1 MVSRY
6 CIYSIFLLL
15 FLSISCGR
23 TPDRRITDAD
33 RLINSNPDSALSLLN
48 RIDPASLDDANRNLL
63 TLFSAKAAD
72 KAYKTYTDEQTL
84 EKMADFYENNTDSL
98 RTQSLFYYGLCLSYN
113 GNQEKA
119 LIPLTEAYNS
129 AKESNDYFYAGMSA
143 REISNIYGNMLITG
157 KCLKWALKEKENYD
171 AARKPIHSFWAQLD
185 ILNALIWNGQISEAQ
200 PLYDRLC
207 SSPEADNPV
216 VKTKLLSAKADMAVI
231 REDPKAAIAIFRE
244 LIDSGKN
251 LTSRQWSKLSEAYL
265 LEKESQPASSSL
277 DSARMHAIS
286 KLDSLYVLK
295 IDAILTAQNGNFTEA
310 YQKAL
315 EWGKL
320 MAQDADSKIIKP
332 GTVPLSDFLEE
343 KDAKAKAIQ
352 KELRASLTTLGA
364 VILLLAIAF
373 ISMAI
378 VYRVKLKLLK
388 AENERFASQIE
399 SLYDDLSA
407 SSNIAIEKNDD
418 LEHVEEKKDDDFM
431 KAEALK
437 KDLRDLLAKNLKMLN
452 ELCALSY
459 KAPANEEHAK
469 KFHSSVVKI
478 LRQFQSDDTARK
490 IEKSIDHNYDGW
502 MLRFRKTFP
511 GLHEQQYKL
520 AAYLFIGFS
529 YRTIAL
535 LMGKTSVNAVY
546 IAKHNLKADICGID
560 SPEAEKMRAKISIK

>member
-1 MVSRY
+1 
-6 CIYSIFLLL
+6 
-15 FLSISCGR
+15 
-23 TPDRRITDAD
+23 
-33 RLINSNPDSALSLLN
+33 
-48 RIDPASLDDANRNLL
+48 
-63 TLFSAKAAD
+63 
-72 KAYKTYTDEQTL
+72 
-84 EKMADFYENNTDSL
+84 
-98 RTQSLFYYGLCLSYN
+98 
-113 GNQEKA
+113 
-119 LIPLTEAYNS
+119 
-129 AKESNDYFYAGMSA
+129 
-143 REISNIYGNMLITG
+143 
-157 KCLKWALKEKENYD
+157 
-171 AARKPIHSFWAQLD
+171 
-185 ILNALIWNGQISEAQ
+185 
-200 PLYDRLC
+200 
-207 SSPEADNPV
+207 
-216 VKTKLLSAKADMAVI
+216 
-231 REDPKAAIAIFRE
+231 
-244 LIDSGKN
+244 
-251 LTSRQWSKLSEAYL
+251 
-265 LEKESQPASSSL
+265 
-277 DSARMHAIS
+277 MHAIS

-437 KDLRDLLAKNLKMLN
+437 KDLRDLLGKNLKMLN
-452 ELCALSY
+452 ELCELSY

>member
-6 CIYSIFLLL
+6 CIFSIFLLL

-129 AKESNDYFYAGMSA
+129 AKESNDHFYAGMSA
-143 REISNIYGNMLITG
+143 REISNIYGNMLITD

-171 AARKPIHSFWAQLD
+171 AAGKPIHSFWAQLD

-310 YQKAL
+310 YPKAL
-315 EWGKL
+315 EWGER

-343 KDAKAKAIQ
+343 KDGKAKAIQ

-373 ISMAI
+373 ISVAI
-378 VYRVKLKLLK
+378 IYRVKLKLLK

-418 LEHVEEKKDDDFM
+418 LEHVEEKKDNDFM

-437 KDLRDLLAKNLKMLN
+437 KDLRDLLGKNLKMLN
-452 ELCALSY
+452 ELCELSY

>member
-23 TPDRRITDAD
+23 TLDRRITDAD
-33 RLINSNPDSALSLLN
+33 RLINSNPDSALSLLS

-129 AKESNDYFYAGMSA
+129 AKESNDHFYAGMSA
-143 REISNIYGNMLITG
+143 REISNIYGNMLITD

-171 AARKPIHSFWAQLD
+171 AAGKPIHSFWAQLD
-185 ILNALIWNGQISEAQ
+185 ILNALIWNGQLIEAQ

-231 REDPKAAIAIFRE
+231 KEDPKAAIAIFRE
-244 LIDSGKN
+244 LIDSGRK

-315 EWGKL
+315 EWGEL

-343 KDAKAKAIQ
+343 KDGKAKATQ

-437 KDLRDLLAKNLKMLN
+437 KDLRDLLGKNLKMLN
-452 ELCALSY
+452 ELCELSY

-490 IEKSIDHNYDGW
+490 IEKSIDHNYNGW

-535 LMGKTSVNAVY
+535 LMGKSSVNAVY